1 MNNSL
6 SFYTISM
13 IIFFYGADDFR
24 SSRKTAEIKGKFL
37 KSDPVG
43 TGLSVFDFDD
53 QARNKKMW
61 ANLMSALET
70 PNLLAPKRLVIVQN
84 VISSKQE
91 DSQKKCLEFLEK
103 NCGRLQED
111 ADLVV
116 LFWEGSVPKK
126 TDALYKFLEKNAK
139 KQSFEKLIGPKLTNW
154 ILARI
159 KELDAKAEISKAAL
173 DKLVVY
179 VGSDTRV
186 LDAEIQKLV
195 NFADG
200 KMIQDSDV
208 DVLVKANLDSNIFG
222 MIDALAANNKKDALR
237 LLHLNLEQGEDPF
250 YILSMFV
257 YQFRNLLK
265 VADLKEK
272 FGPREQEIAKMTK
285 LHPFVVRKSLQQTR
299 NFSQEQLKNIYRKL
313 EALDLNA
320 KTGKM
325 EIKLALDL
333 FVAEL

>member
-1 MNNSL
+1 M
-6 SFYTISM
+6 FYTISM
-13 IIFFYGADDFR
+13 LIFFYGADDFR
-24 SSRKTAEIKGKFL
+24 SSQKTAEIKEKFL
-37 KSDPVG
+37 KGDPAG
-43 TGLSVFDFDD
+43 TGLSVFDFEQQD
-53 QARNKKMW
+53 RNRKGNADMI
-61 ANLMSALET
+61 NTLET
-70 PNLLAPKRLVIVQN
+70 SNLLAPKRLVIIRSI
-84 VISSKQE
+84 ISCGQE
-91 DSQKKCLEFLEK
+91 ESRKKCWEFLEK
-103 NCGRLQED
+103 NCGRLQRD

-116 LFWEGSVPKK
+116 VFWEGSVPKK

-139 KQSFEKLIGPKLTNW
+139 KQNFEKLTGPKLANW
-154 ILARI
+154 ILAGI

-179 VGSDTRV
+179 AGNDTRV

-222 MIDALAANNKKDALR
+222 MIDALAANNKKDAFR

-272 FGPREQEIAKMTK
+272 LGSREQEIAKMTK
-285 LHPFVVRKSLQQTR
+285 LHPFVVKKSLQQVR
-299 NFSQEQLKNIYRKL
+299 NFSQEQLKNIYHKL
-313 EALDLNA
+313 EELDVKS